1 MSAETTGCRRVRAVR
16 TVALHS
22 GGEDNAPINRSAPP
36 YAVVPIVVYDDVE
49 MAVDWLMRAFGFVE
63 KVRIGDHR
71 AQLDVGGGA
80 VILADATHGRRP
92 PVGESGI
99 THSTM
104 VRVHDIDA
112 HYRTALAGGA
122 QIAAEPADQ
131 PFGERQYS
139 ARDPA
144 GHLWTFSEAVA
155 DVAPEEW
162 GGVSVSPW

>member
-1 MSAETTGCRRVRAVR
+1 MRAVE
-16 TVALHS
+16 VIALDS
-22 GGEDNAPINRSAPP
+22 GGSDNAAVVASRNRSAPP
-36 YAVVPIVVYDDVE
+36 HAVVPIVVYDDVE
-49 MAVDWLMRAFGFVE
+49 RAVEWLTRVFGFEE

-80 VILADATHGRRP
+80 VIVADASNGRRP
-92 PVGESGI
+92 PSGDDGI

-104 VRVHDIDA
+104 VRVHGIDA

-122 QIAAEPADQ
+122 QVAGEPADQ

-144 GHLWTFSEAVA
+144 GHLWTFSESVA
-155 DVAPEEW
+155 DVLPEDW
-162 GGVSVSPW
+162 GGVSASAW